1 MSLFLDKYPCRAQRQ
16 PQLNTNC
23 IQCHTSHTMLLGTT
37 CIRTREPNRRRQTKN
52 KKWLSFLPSA
62 SCEIPLDHAN
72 PCEPSKNT
80 RASTVFSPNLMRFF
94 VTTFP
99 AAEKTRSDAADEA
112 GIAKYFLANLARVG
126 HANWCRHHQL
136 KSSSPVLPSSLSSS
150 SSSPFSS
157 VKR

>member
-1 MSLFLDKYPCRAQRQ
+1 
-16 PQLNTNC
+16 
-23 IQCHTSHTMLLGTT
+23 MLLGTT
-37 CIRTREPNRRRQTKN
+37 CIRTHKPNRRRHTKKN
-52 KKWLSFLPSA
+52 NYLSFLPSA

-80 RASTVFSPNLMRFF
+80 KASTVISPNLLRFF
-94 VTTFP
+94 VTTVP
-99 AAEKTRSDAADEA
+99 AAKKTRSDAADEA

-136 KSSSPVLPSSLSSS
+136 KSSFPVLSSSLSLS